1 MKDSNDSKRRIHRR
15 DLLKGAGHFLQE
27 VASEQLAKIIN
38 ELIAETS
45 GS

>member
-27 VASEQLAKIIN
+27 DAPEQLAALIN
-38 ELIAETS
+38 GQIAEPS
-45 GS
+45 DF